1 MLLLSLA
8 LFHSYPLIVLWISC
22 SSIYPNAHPLW
33 PADAFDIADQL
44 LSKTL
49 PVTSSPLSC
58 ALSFL
63 IALSTPSYSLL
74 PTHNVKFAQ
83 EVKTQFFSFLF
94 IMFFWSIWTI
104 DCNLISVAILFPT
117 NLVPLF
123 IMSKWILLT
132 ECLTNSLSSAR
143 S

>member
-1 MLLLSLA
+1 MDKLQQHLPQCPSSLTCRCIWYCWSTSLQNSSSDFFPSLLCPFLPHRSLHYFI
-8 LFHSYPLIVLWISC
+8 L
-22 SSIYPNAHPLW
+22 
-33 PADAFDIADQL
+33 
-44 LSKTL
+44 
-49 PVTSSPLSC
+49 
-58 ALSFL
+58 
-63 IALSTPSYSLL
+63 TPPYSLL

-83 EVKTQFFSFLF
+83 EVKTQFFSCLF

-143 S
+143 T

>member
-33 PADAFDIADQL
+33 PAHAFDIADQL

-49 PVTSSPLSC
+49 PVISSPVSC

-63 IALSTPSYSLL
+63 IALSTTSYSLL
-74 PTHNVKFAQ
+74 HTHSSPHTMWNLPRRSKLSFSPVFLLFLEIDSVFSWPHFHICSLIYCSLRNWGLQITELWTWWTAQ
-83 EVKTQFFSFLF
+83 
-94 IMFFWSIWTI
+94 I
-104 DCNLISVAILFPT
+104 CY
-117 NLVPLF
+117 
-123 IMSKWILLT
+123 
-132 ECLTNSLSSAR
+132 
-143 S
+143 